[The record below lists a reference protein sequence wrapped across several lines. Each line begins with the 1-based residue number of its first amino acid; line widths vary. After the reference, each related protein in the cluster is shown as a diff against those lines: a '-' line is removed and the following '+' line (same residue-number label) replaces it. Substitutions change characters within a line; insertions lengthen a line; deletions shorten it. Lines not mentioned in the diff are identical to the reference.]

1 MKKMTLQALSYGAA
15 SIAHTKSENHKGIC
29 MSYFS
34 EGEFSYEKNDA
45 ASIII

>member
-15 SIAHTKSENHKGIC
+15 SIAHTKSENHKGIG

-34 EGEFSYEKNDA
+34 EGELSYEKKDA
-45 ASIII
+45 ASMII